1 MADVHGEAQWE
12 ARKQRRLLFAHTG
25 ERWRVQITLER
36 PDGPSPFALWR
47 VETRDRR
54 GRWIDVADNGDFWI
68 EDPWRRH
75 PAEPSLFICGLGIDA
90 VQPEDEPWTIV
101 HVGAVATEVVAL
113 SLDGEAVPFDE
124 ATGAFVAVARRATGE
139 PAVLRATTA
148 TGRDERVVLRV
159 DHH

>member
-1 MADVHGEAQWE
+1 MAA
-12 ARKQRRLLFAHTG
+12 
-25 ERWRVQITLER
+25 
-36 PDGPSPFALWR
+36 
-47 VETRDRR
+47 
-54 GRWIDVADNGDFWI
+54 
-68 EDPWRRH
+68 H

-148 TGRDERVVLRV
+148 TGRDERLSCVSTTTDREHRRCHGLQAGV
-159 DHH
+159 